1 MDTEFD
7 AESLMTDLSLAE
19 MTDIETVAEYGIFGK
34 SRSFVLRETKTKDAI
49 YEVIKRKVNQ
59 IFSTYSKENP
69 RFLNRIEL
77 IRFLTVFL
85 RSH

>member
-1 MDTEFD
+1 MD

-49 YEVIKRKVNQ
+49 YEVIKRKVN
-59 IFSTYSKENP
+59 
-69 RFLNRIEL
+69 
-77 IRFLTVFL
+77 
-85 RSH
+85 